1 MARKIKVD
9 NALSKRFASQ
19 EKKRSIGTKSKQVFI
34 LIVTEGTKTEPNYFE
49 AIRAKFPR
57 GLIDTVDIQGTAK
70 NTLTIIEECV
80 RLRNLAKTDRH
91 RIYDEV
97 WAVFDRDSFP
107 DRNFNNAINRAENL
121 KEKINCAWSN
131 QAFELWYLLHFQ
143 FVDSGMT
150 RTQYQ
155 PFIERELSS
164 KTGKPF
170 KYKKNSTEM
179 YELLQQYGNESQA
192 IKWAK
197 QLEKLYYDKDFAT
210 HNPCTMVYKLVARL
224 NELIKK

>member
-9 NALSKRFASQ
+9 NALLKRFASK

-34 LIVTEGTKTEPNYFE
+34 LIVSEGTKTEPNYFE

-57 GLIDTVDIQGTAK
+57 GIIDTIDIEGTAK

-80 RLRNLAKTDRH
+80 ILRDAAKNRY

-97 WAVFDRDSFP
+97 WAVFDKDSFP
-107 DRNFNNAINRAENL
+107 DKNFNNAINRAESM

-131 QAFELWYLLHFQ
+131 EAFELWYLLHFQ
-143 FVDSGMT
+143 FVNTGMN
-150 RTQYQ
+150 REQYK
-155 PFIERELSS
+155 PFIERELSA
-164 KTGKPF
+164 KIGKPF
-170 KYKKNSTEM
+170 KYKKNSKEM

-192 IKWAK
+192 IEWAK
-197 QLEKLYYDKDFAT
+197 RLEELYDNKDFAT
-210 HNPCTMVYKLVARL
+210 HNPCTMVYKLVNRL
-224 NELIKK
+224 NSLMKK